1 MKLKDRPAMLV
12 ALFRNTCG
20 EDYAQDIHLHPF
32 YIIHSHEDFIE
43 RFMKRPDENEE
54 GEMGK
59 DPDSVY
65 EFKRTRSW
73 WKLKDED
80 SEDGEIIDFEPRPG
94 LWLCAYARQDSD
106 SSGERRHRAC
116 QRYQT

>member
-1 MKLKDRPAMLV
+1 VACSGKKQRVPEDRHEAERAPGYAGGV
-12 ALFRNTCG
+12 IPQRG

-43 RFMKRPDENEE
+43 RFMKRLDENEE

-73 WKLKDED
+73 WKLKDE
-80 SEDGEIIDFEPRPG
+80 I
-94 LWLCAYARQDSD
+94 
-106 SSGERRHRAC
+106 RRR
-116 QRYQT
+116 

>member
-1 MKLKDRPAMLV
+1 MACSGKSKEYLKTGMKLKDRPAMLV

-54 GEMGK
+54 GRWAK
-59 DPDSVY
+59 IRILFTSSSVPAAGG
-65 EFKRTRSW
+65 S
-73 WKLKDED
+73 
-80 SEDGEIIDFEPRPG
+80 
-94 LWLCAYARQDSD
+94 
-106 SSGERRHRAC
+106 
-116 QRYQT
+116 

>member
-1 MKLKDRPAMLV
+1 QSVSALRKKNVKAIGAVYHIFDFFLPEWRAQAKSKEYLKTGMKLKERLAMLV
-12 ALFRNTCG
+12 ALFRNTCV

-43 RFMKRPDENEE
+43 RFMKRLDENEE

-73 WKLKDED
+73 W
-80 SEDGEIIDFEPRPG
+80 
-94 LWLCAYARQDSD
+94 
-106 SSGERRHRAC
+106 
-116 QRYQT
+116 